1 VRKDNSSRELAFY
14 YADHANQ
21 PARALAIANQEHE
34 WRHDVYTLDALAWA
48 LHVNGRD
55 AEARKQLD
63 TALAVGIRDA
73 KLFAHAGEIA
83 LKLGDRPAAERYL
96 RQSVSLHA
104 TGSEQ
109 ARVML
114 AGLGHPEISEQ

>member
-1 VRKDNSSRELAFY
+1 MDK
-14 YADHANQ
+14 
-21 PARALAIANQEHE
+21 
-34 WRHDVYTLDALAWA
+34 T
-48 LHVNGRD
+48 
-55 AEARKQLD
+55 RKQLD

-73 KLFAHAGEIA
+73 KLFVHAGEIA

-109 ARVML
+109 ARVLL
-114 AGLGHPEISEQ
+114 AGLGQPEISEQ